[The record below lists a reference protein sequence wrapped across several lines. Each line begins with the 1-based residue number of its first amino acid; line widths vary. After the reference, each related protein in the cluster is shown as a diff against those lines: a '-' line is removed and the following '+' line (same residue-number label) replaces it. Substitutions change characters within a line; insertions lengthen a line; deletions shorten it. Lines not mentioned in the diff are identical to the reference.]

1 MKKINI
7 IFIVLDLDSVRRNGQ
22 LTVEQEI
29 RILSNADIIIP
40 HNGVMSE
47 WFIEN
52 RVSKEKLIDLQV
64 LIICHQNRK
73 H

>member
-1 MKKINI
+1 M
-7 IFIVLDLDSVRRNGQ
+7 DSVRRNGQ

-64 LIICHQNRK
+64 FDYLSPKPKTLDDVAEKI
-73 H
+73 